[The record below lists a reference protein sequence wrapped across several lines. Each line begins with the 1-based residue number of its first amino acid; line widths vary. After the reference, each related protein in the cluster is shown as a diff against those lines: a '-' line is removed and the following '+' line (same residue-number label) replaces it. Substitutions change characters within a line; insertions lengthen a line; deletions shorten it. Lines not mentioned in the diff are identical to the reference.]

1 MKGSC
6 PRLGER
12 PRAQSPD
19 PSWPRFQQ
27 TQALRTCTDSGSG
40 CLGALKGGSQ
50 VLRATRHRHPPSAEL
65 GAADAVSRHRGETAV
80 RSDSDRGQPGIPAA
94 QQRSA
99 GSAASNDPSGC
110 RPFLPRGRYCGPEL
124 GSRPRH
130 LARAPP
136 NSVNPSSCMAGRGS
150 LTARRLRAAP
160 RSRDA
165 RGIFFF
171 WQTFWVRRAEPGRAG
186 KALRAGRLR
195 PSGNFAEM

>member
-27 TQALRTCTDSGSG
+27 TQALRACTDSGSG
-40 CLGALKGGSQ
+40 CLGALKGKSSSASYTPQSPALGGAWGCRCGVRASRGDRGEIRFRPRTVRDPCSPAALSGERSAQ
-50 VLRATRHRHPPSAEL
+50 CPERLPPLPPARAVLRALA
-65 GAADAVSRHRGETAV
+65 GIAAPT
-80 RSDSDRGQPGIPAA
+80 
-94 QQRSA
+94 
-99 GSAASNDPSGC
+99 
-110 RPFLPRGRYCGPEL
+110 
-124 GSRPRH
+124 SRPCTPQLREPLVLH
-130 LARAPP
+130 GGARL
-136 NSVNPSSCMAGRGS
+136 SY
-150 LTARRLRAAP
+150 RAAAPGGSSVP
-160 RSRDA
+160 RRA
-165 RGIFFF
+165 GHFFFF